1 VTRKAD
7 KPASAMSRRTKAA
20 ITALCLLL
28 VAFAVWLDNENTS
41 QTNNQPKTQ
50 ESQILSDFDR
60 YHQKSF
66 LVVNVVDGDT
76 IDINIPDANKST
88 TRIRLWGVDTP
99 ETKHPQ
105 RGVMYFGPEA
115 SEETRELTL
124 GKQVTVYLEERDTRG
139 YYGRL
144 LAYVQLPDRSYLN
157 ETLLSEGFAYADVR
171 FRHSFYNKYKQLEA
185 TAKAAKKGLWE
196 KVQPDQMPNWRQK
209 GN

>member
-20 ITALCLLL
+20 ILALCLLAL
-28 VAFAVWLDNENTS
+28 AVAVWLDNENTS
-41 QTNNQPKTQ
+41 QTNTQPKS
-50 ESQILSDFDR
+50 EDSQILSDFDR
-60 YHQKSF
+60 YHKKSF

-76 IDINIPDANKST
+76 IDINIPDANKET

-115 SEETRELTL
+115 SQYARELTL
-124 GKQVTVYLEERDTRG
+124 GKQVTIYLEERRTRG

-144 LAYVQLPDRSYLN
+144 LAYIQLPDRSFLN
-157 ETLLSEGFAYADVR
+157 EILLSEGFAYADWR

-185 TAKAAKKGLWE
+185 AAKAAKKGLWE
-196 KVQPDQMPNWRQK
+196 KVQPDQMPSWRQ
-209 GN
+209 N